1 LGVTAQGR
9 ITRSLY
15 IAPKGRST
23 LEILANHKQALGSAG
38 FKPAFECGGEACGE
52 DFGRKKFDPNNN
64 DHRVVV
70 EKAGQIRTF
79 LTNAML
85 EYVKDIRYGLYKKT
99 GPGGDTYVGVYVAQ
113 MTGGSNGDASTAVTG
128 NEGVLIEAIEPKA
141 MEQKIV
147 TVTASEIDTRIAS
160 EGRAIFYGLFFDF
173 DKSDIKPES
182 KPQLTEIAGYLA
194 KRPTLKAFVVGHTD
208 NQGGLDYNLGLS
220 LKRAQSVVAALQAQ
234 FKIAPGR
241 LIAKG
246 VGPLSP
252 IAENRDDAGRA
263 KNRRVELVEQGGQ

>member
-1 LGVTAQGR
+1 
-9 ITRSLY
+9 
-15 IAPKGRST
+15 
-23 LEILANHKQALGSAG
+23 
-38 FKPAFECGGEACGE
+38 
-52 DFGRKKFDPNNN
+52 
-64 DHRVVV
+64 
-70 EKAGQIRTF
+70 
-79 LTNAML
+79 
-85 EYVKDIRYGLYKKT
+85 
-99 GPGGDTYVGVYVAQ
+99 

-147 TVTASEIDTRIAS
+147 TVTASEIDTRISS